1 MASGKTEEMIR
12 LLRRAEIAGRRV
24 LVVNHALNTRSG
36 ADRIESRSGV
46 AFASRA
52 VSDSDQIAA
61 IVTEMDPDLVAVEE
75 AEFFDNGL
83 ADVVERLADDGCEVI
98 LTGLDR
104 DFRGWPFGP
113 MPRLLVI
120 ADEVD
125 KLTAICVVCK
135 GVATRTQR
143 LINGR
148 PAPADSPTI
157 VVGGIND
164 PAGKPESYEARCR
177 RCHEVP
183 GLDSLFGPWLG

>member
-12 LLRRAEIAGRRV
+12 LLRRAEIAGKRV
-24 LVVNHALNTRSG
+24 LVLNHALNTRSG
-36 ADRIESRSGV
+36 NDRIESRSGV

-52 VSDSDQIAA
+52 VTGSSEIQAVVAA
-61 IVTEMDPDLVAVEE
+61 ADPDLVAVEE

-83 ADVVERLADDGCEVI
+83 ADVAEALAEEGREVI

-125 KLTAICVVCK
+125 KLTAICVICK

-164 PAGKPESYEARCR
+164 PGGKPETYEARCR